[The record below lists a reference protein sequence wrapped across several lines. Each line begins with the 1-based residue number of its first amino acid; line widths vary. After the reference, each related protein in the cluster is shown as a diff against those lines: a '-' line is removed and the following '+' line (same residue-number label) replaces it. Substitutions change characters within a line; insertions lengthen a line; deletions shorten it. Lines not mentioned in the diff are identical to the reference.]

1 MGRDTGHVHCI
12 KEGDMKKISLLGLTI
27 LVLFCFLT
35 WNCGKK
41 DADNKIAQGE
51 KEGLVRI
58 EVTKPHIQ
66 RVEHI
71 VKAVGSF
78 LPEEEVSI
86 SPEVEGK
93 ISKLLVDEGDVVKK
107 GQMLAIIDDERCR
120 LEVEQ
125 REAQVEEARAN
136 LENLRAT
143 LHRKEQLLKEEMI
156 SQQEYDDAIT
166 KVRLAEAQLKSAKA
180 ALNIVKKD
188 LKDTRIYAPMDGII
202 TKRLISVGEYVGE
215 TELKGA
221 GNVVFEMVSINPLKL
236 SFPFPERYSRYLSM
250 AKEVMVRVRAYPD
263 EVFKGAV
270 YFINPQIDP
279 KTRAVQMKAY
289 VKNDEMRL
297 KPGFFADVDMVVNVN
312 ERAMILPQ
320 EAVLYKGDRT
330 IVYTIEDGIAH
341 ERQVKIG
348 EQFDGKIEILSGINP
363 DSIIATRGNYL
374 LQDGRKVAIIGEIT
388 G

>member
-1 MGRDTGHVHCI
+1 MSGNTGHGHNI
-12 KEGDMKKISLLGLTI
+12 KEGDMKKNSLLGLAI
-27 LVLFCFLT
+27 LVLLSLLT

-51 KEGLVRI
+51 KEGLIRI

-86 SPEVEGK
+86 IPEVEGK

-107 GQMLAIIDDERCR
+107 GQMLAIIDDERYR

-125 REAQVEEARAN
+125 KKAQVEEARAN
-136 LENLRAT
+136 LKNLRLT

-156 SQQEYDDAIT
+156 SQQEYDNAIT
-166 KVRLAEAQLKSAKA
+166 EVRLAEAQLESAKA

-202 TKRLISVGEYVGE
+202 TERIISVGEYVGE
-215 TELKGA
+215 TEVKGA
-221 GNVVFEMVSINPLKL
+221 GNVLFEMVSINPLRL
-236 SFPFPERYSRYLSM
+236 SFPFPERYSRYLSLG
-250 AKEVMVRVRAYPD
+250 KEVLVRVRAYPD

-270 YFINPQIDP
+270 YFINPQIDS

-289 VKNDEMRL
+289 VKNDEMKL
-297 KPGFFADVDMVVNVN
+297 KPGFFADVDMVVDVN
-312 ERAMILPQ
+312 EKAMVLPQ
-320 EAVLYKGDRT
+320 EAVLYRGDRT
-330 IVYTIEDGIAH
+330 IVYIIEDGIAH
-341 ERQVKIG
+341 ERQV
-348 EQFDGKIEILSGINP
+348 ETRVQFDGKIEILSGINP

-374 LQDGRKVAIIGEIT
+374 LEDGKKVAIIGEMT

>member
-1 MGRDTGHVHCI
+1 
-12 KEGDMKKISLLGLTI
+12 MKKISPLGLAI
-27 LVLFCFLT
+27 LVLFSLFT
-35 WNCGKK
+35 WSCGKK
-41 DADNKIAQGE
+41 DADNKIARGE
-51 KEGLVRI
+51 KEGLIRI

-86 SPEVEGK
+86 IPEVEGK
-93 ISKLLVDEGDVVKK
+93 ISKLLVDEGYVVKK
-107 GQMLAIIDDERCR
+107 GQMLAIIDDERYR

-125 REAQVEEARAN
+125 REAHVEEARAN
-136 LENLRAT
+136 LDNLKLT

-166 KVRLAEAQLKSAKA
+166 KVRLAEAQLESAKA

-188 LKDTRIYAPMDGII
+188 LKDTRIYTPMDGII

-215 TELKGA
+215 TEVKGV
-221 GNVVFEMVSINPLKL
+221 GNVLFEMVSMNPLRL
-236 SFPFPERYSRYLSM
+236 SFPFPERYSRYLSLG
-250 AKEVMVRVRAYPD
+250 KEVMIRVRAYPD
-263 EVFKGAV
+263 EVFKGTV

-297 KPGFFADVDMVVNVN
+297 KPGFFADVDMVTDVN
-312 ERAMILPQ
+312 ERAMVLPQ
-320 EAVLYKGDRT
+320 EAVLYRGDRT
-330 IVYTIEDGIAH
+330 TVYTIEDGIAH

-374 LQDGRKVAIIGEIT
+374 LQDGKKVAIIGEIT